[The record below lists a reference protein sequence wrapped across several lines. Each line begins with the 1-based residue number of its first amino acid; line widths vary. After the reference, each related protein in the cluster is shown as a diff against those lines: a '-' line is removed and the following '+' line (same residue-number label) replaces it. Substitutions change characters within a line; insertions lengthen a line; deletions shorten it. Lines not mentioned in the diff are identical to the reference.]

1 MIKIRTE
8 AKLGIF
14 FIATLAIFIWAFNFL
29 KGRDLFQ
36 RQIELFAVYDHVS
49 GLVPANAVS
58 VNGLKVGTVKD
69 VYFEGRGSTRIVVEM
84 LISSELEIPYNSI
97 ARIYSA
103 DLLGSKA
110 IDLILGNSPILAH
123 SGDTLQSDIQAT
135 LQEEVH
141 RQVAPIRKKAEDLL
155 LSIDSVMIAIQ
166 AVFNVEARENIAR
179 SFESI
184 HTTINNLQHTSF
196 TIDTLV
202 QTEHRRMA
210 VIFENI
216 ESISA
221 NLRANNQNL
230 TNVIHNVNSITD
242 SIAAANL
249 VQTVVQLDQALIR
262 TNRILEKIDA
272 GEGSLGMLI
281 NDPNLYNELNQAA
294 TELNS
299 LTEDIRL
306 NPDRY
311 IHFSVFG
318 RRGSPQPTNAGTE

>member
-1 MIKIRTE
+1 MIKISKE
-8 AKLGIF
+8 VKLGVF
-14 FIATLAIFIWAFNFL
+14 FLATLAIFIWAFNFL
-29 KGRDLFQ
+29 KGRDIFQ
-36 RQIELFAVYDHVS
+36 RQIELYAIYDQVG

-58 VNGLKVGTVKD
+58 VNGLKVGTVQD

-84 LISSELEIPYNSI
+84 LISDELDVPSNSI
-97 ARIYSA
+97 AMIYSA

-110 IDLILGNSPILAH
+110 IDLILGDSPILVRQ
-123 SGDTLQSDIQAT
+123 GDTLASEVQAT

-141 RQVAPIRKKAEDLL
+141 RQVAPIRKKAENLL

-184 HTTINNLQHTSF
+184 HTTISNLEHTSF

-202 QTEHRRMA
+202 QTEQRRMA

-216 ESISA
+216 ESIST
-221 NLRANNQNL
+221 NLRANNQHL
-230 TNVIHNVNSITD
+230 TNVIRNVNTITD

-249 VQTVVQLDQALIR
+249 VQTVVQLDQALTR
-262 TNRILEKIDA
+262 TNNILEKIDA

-281 NDPNLYNELNQAA
+281 NDPTLYNELNQAA
-294 TELNS
+294 VELNK

-318 RRGSPQPTNAGTE
+318 RRAPQQPYLPVAE